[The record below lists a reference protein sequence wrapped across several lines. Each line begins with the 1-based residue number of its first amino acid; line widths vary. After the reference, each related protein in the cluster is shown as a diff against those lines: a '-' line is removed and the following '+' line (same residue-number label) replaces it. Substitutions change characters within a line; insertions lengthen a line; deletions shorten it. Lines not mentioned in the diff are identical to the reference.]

1 MKIDPQFPAHWKQYL
16 IQSGYAAL
24 AVFIITIILSSNPV
38 VIASIGATAF
48 IVFAMPEN
56 VAAQPKRI
64 IGGHLLGF
72 FIGSCFAV
80 FPFMDILFFK
90 AVWFAASV
98 GVTILL
104 MVILDFEH
112 PPAAGTALGMTL
124 VGYSSSSATA
134 IIASVFILAFIGY
147 IAKPF
152 LRNLV

>member
-1 MKIDPQFPAHWKQYL
+1 MKIDPQFPTHWKQYL

>member
-80 FPFMDILFFK
+80 FPFMDIL
-90 AVWFAASV
+90 
-98 GVTILL
+98 L

>member
-134 IIASVFILAFIGY
+134 IIASVFILSFIGY